1 MTRLLV
7 VLGLS
12 LLATSQRKGGVA
24 DATAT
29 AVSSSTAFVGPQQT
43 MQRLLRGAATQGQPH
58 SSQTSSS
65 TSMRI
70 LVPTVRAMQNNH
82 DRKSTTTTAQKD
94 QQNLASMIV
103 PFGESSRQYVRTVY
117 SHSDWIRH
125 RSESRV
131 FRNLQEG
138 LLRPRAWRQLR
149 REVGSVVAVAVFVI
163 LWNYIRWDFQLGLPV
178 TPFMMASP
186 ALGLLLVFRTN
197 ASYGRWCEA
206 RAKWGT
212 IINHCTNIM
221 RMSAT
226 YVDKSSSDNRLALD
240 QVCRAT
246 WALPRTFMNRLAGAE
261 EDADSFEQEI
271 RQAFQNSSTAD
282 RTNFAEYV
290 LDESLCPTNQ
300 RTSAALLELT
310 MAIDALPVDGAR
322 RIEIDKSVVVVNDS
336 IGSCERKWTR
346 VHCICTILIYCMIDP
361 WSVLLIFFR
370 RDLYIAS
377 AAQVYS
383 THGQVFG
390 CVAGSHATLPVWI
403 LYPNR
408 QQCGTART
416 LVAAWHW
423 RSIGLRIGEC
433 SNIWLSFWY

>member
-1 MTRLLV
+1 
-7 VLGLS
+7 
-12 LLATSQRKGGVA
+12 
-24 DATAT
+24 
-29 AVSSSTAFVGPQQT
+29 
-43 MQRLLRGAATQGQPH
+43 
-58 SSQTSSS
+58 
-65 TSMRI
+65 
-70 LVPTVRAMQNNH
+70 
-82 DRKSTTTTAQKD
+82 
-94 QQNLASMIV
+94 MIV

-226 YVDKSSSDNRLALD
+226 YVDKSSSDKRLLLD

-336 IGSCERKWTR
+336 IGSCERTLTR
-346 VHCICTILIYCMIDP
+346 VHCICTTYCYT
-361 WSVLLIFFR
+361 V
-370 RDLYIAS
+370 
-377 AAQVYS
+377 
-383 THGQVFG
+383 
-390 CVAGSHATLPVWI
+390 
-403 LYPNR
+403 
-408 QQCGTART
+408 
-416 LVAAWHW
+416 
-423 RSIGLRIGEC
+423 
-433 SNIWLSFWY
+433 